1 VSGSAGA
8 VRQSQLMGVSIDA
21 VTEEQV
27 IDRVLDGAASGSGGW
42 ICPVNLDVLRQCV
55 QTEAV
60 RELVQSA
67 DMVVADGMP
76 VLWASRAAG
85 EPLPER
91 VAGSSL
97 TFTLTAAAAERGA
110 SVYLL
115 GGSPG
120 AVDGAALR
128 LKEKYPT
135 LQVAGTACPSF
146 GFEHD
151 ELQIAAIERDL
162 EATNPD
168 IVFVALGFPKQD
180 RLAVRLRERF
190 PRTWFVSC
198 GISLSFA
205 SGQIQRAPRALQVLG
220 LEWLHRLARQPRTL
234 FRRYLVVGPPFAVR
248 LMLTALAR
256 RFAKRCGGT
265 QPDP

>member
-1 VSGSAGA
+1 
-8 VRQSQLMGVSIDA
+8 MGVSLDA
-21 VTEEQV
+21 LTEEQV
-27 IDRVLDGAASGSGGW
+27 IDRVLDGVTMGTGGW

-55 QTEAV
+55 ESEPV

-76 VLWASRAAG
+76 VLWASRVAG

-97 TFTLTAAAAERGA
+97 TFSLTAAAAERGA

-120 AVDGAALR
+120 AADGAAAR
-128 LKEKYPT
+128 LKEQHPM
-135 LQVAGTACPSF
+135 LQIAGTACPPV

-151 ELQIAAIERDL
+151 EREMATIERAL
-162 EATNPD
+162 EAAKPD
-168 IVFVALGFPKQD
+168 IVFVGLGFPKQD

-190 PRTWFVSC
+190 RGTWFISC

-205 SGQIQRAPRALQVLG
+205 SGHIQRAPRALQASG
-220 LEWLHRLARQPRTL
+220 LEWLYRLVQQPRRL
-234 FRRYLVVGPPFAVR
+234 FRRYLIEGLPFAAK
-248 LMLTALAR
+248 LLLTALAGGL
-256 RFAKRCGGT
+256 AKRYWAR
-265 QPDP
+265 